1 MDPLRHDSSGFG
13 RRLNRWLAWFAGLLA
28 LATSLAVAVPP
39 TAQAAAAPAGSTA
52 ATGSS
57 RHDDEV
63 LRAALQAV
71 VDAGASGAI
80 ALVDD
85 GEHRREVAVGSAR
98 LDPPEAIRT
107 VDQVRVGSIT
117 KTAMATITLQLVGEG
132 RLSLHDSVEHWLPGV
147 VPNGSAIT
155 IQMLLNHTSGIFN
168 YTNDQ
173 EFFATL
179 IAHPFRHWTPPELI
193 AVANA
198 HPPVF
203 PPGQGW
209 SYSNTNYI
217 LIGLV
222 LEAVTGQPVQELVA
236 NRIVRPLHLRHT
248 FFATSAAFR
257 GPYAHGYAPPSISG
271 DGYLDLSGWSPSWGW
286 AAGALVSNA
295 GDLARFYRALLS
307 GRLLRPALL
316 QRMLTTVD
324 TGVGIRYGLGI
335 FTVATPCGTL
345 WGHDGSIPGYL
356 SFAYNDRSGSR
367 SMVVL
372 IPTQPDQAILQALGQ
387 ANLVAVC
394 QMFDQEV
401 PASAAAGTGAATVSP
416 WLHLIDKPVALP

>member
-1 MDPLRHDSSGFG
+1 MDPQRHDSSGFG
-13 RRLNRWLAWFAGLLA
+13 RRLNRWPAWFAGLLA
-28 LATSLAVAVPP
+28 LATSLALAAP
-39 TAQAAAAPAGSTA
+39 TGAQAAATSAGSTA
-52 ATGSS
+52 ATGGS

-71 VDAGASGAI
+71 VDAGATGAI

-85 GEHRREVAVGSAR
+85 GDHQREMAVGSAR
-98 LDPPEAIRT
+98 LDPPESLRP

-132 RLSLHDSVEHWLPGV
+132 RLSLHDSVEHWLPGE

-168 YTNDQ
+168 YTDDPQ
-173 EFFATL
+173 FVATVV
-179 IAHPFRHWTPPELI
+179 AHPFRHWTPQELI

-236 NRIVRPLHLRHT
+236 NRIVRPLHLLHT
-248 FFATSAAFR
+248 FFATSAPFP
-257 GPYAHGYAPPSISG
+257 GPYAHGYLPPSLTG
-271 DGYLDLSGWSPSWGW
+271 DSYLDVSAWSPSWYW

-295 GDLARFYRALLS
+295 ADLARFYQALLS

-316 QRMLTTVD
+316 HRMITTVD
-324 TGVGIRYGLGI
+324 TGNGFRYGLGI
-335 FTVATPCGTL
+335 FTAPTPCGTI
-345 WGHDGSIPGYL
+345 WGHDGSVLGYL

-367 SMVVL
+367 HAIVL
-372 IPTQPDQAILQALGQ
+372 VPTFADTAILEAVSQPLG
-387 ANLVAVC
+387 VAIC
-394 QMFDQEV
+394 QMFDHEV
-401 PASAAAGTGAATVSP
+401 PAAAAESGAATASP
-416 WLHLIDKPVALP
+416 WLRLIDKTAALP